1 MGAGNATVPKRR
13 HRRGLSLTLVALAV
27 FIVAAGTAYV
37 VADNRRPAPLDTG
50 PGSVPRGVAKV
61 LPGVG
66 AFVPAYDLTSDPVFP
81 TLTTGYAIE
90 SHRTK
95 AGTSEQLA
103 RSDDGGRS
111 WHLVGPFPFPNGYAQ
126 VQFYSL
132 RDGYAFGPAGLAV
145 TYDGGSI
152 WKVGAQLDG
161 TLERVSPIGNNVWAT
176 YTVCRGFPLT
186 PTTSCNVR
194 LAVSQDAGLHWS
206 TQATPS
212 PLSEARSGGDILARD
227 TLDKAYIVSYGVTG
241 GGGLAVTGDG
251 GRSWQTLPDPCSAW
265 LTVDMA
271 ALSGGL
277 IWMICGGPP
286 VLDGQASAKA
296 VFQSH
301 DGGHHWTLESYTG
314 FGPPA
319 ADWGAAGPV
328 GELWYAGQL
337 SQLATIAPGKAWIGV
352 TGVGVLVSSDSGR
365 EWELAGGLHDDGH
378 DSGVGV
384 TFNNAEDG
392 WAIEFHESVW
402 RTTDAVHWQLVD
414 GK

>member
-212 PLSEARSGGDILARD
+212 PLSEARLGRRHPREGHARQGLHRLLRRHRRRRARCD
-227 TLDKAYIVSYGVTG
+227 RRRRPLMADAARSLL
-241 GGGLAVTGDG
+241 GLADRGHG
-251 GRSWQTLPDPCSAW
+251 GAVGRAD
-265 LTVDMA
+265 
-271 ALSGGL
+271 
-277 IWMICGGPP
+277 
-286 VLDGQASAKA
+286 LD
-296 VFQSH
+296 
-301 DGGHHWTLESYTG
+301 DLRR
-314 FGPPA
+314 
-319 ADWGAAGPV
+319 
-328 GELWYAGQL
+328 
-337 SQLATIAPGKAWIGV
+337 APGA
-352 TGVGVLVSSDSGR
+352 
-365 EWELAGGLHDDGH
+365 
-378 DSGVGV
+378 
-384 TFNNAEDG
+384 
-392 WAIEFHESVW
+392 
-402 RTTDAVHWQLVD
+402 
-414 GK
+414 